1 MNPGM
6 ADGDIASYQK
16 AFETLGEEGKSS
28 ALETVIREYKK
39 GLGIAEEEETDDDI
53 EILSAPKQ
61 ASMDELAGSDILP
74 ASIRSWTWS
83 AAAC

>member
-1 MNPGM
+1 METSHPTR
-6 ADGDIASYQK
+6 K
-16 AFETLGEEGKSS
+16 LFETLGEEGKSS

-53 EILSAPKQ
+53 EILTAPKQ